1 MSVKRKTCRVGL
13 KKGGTG
19 SLCSLALQGF
29 ISGLRNMAA
38 PIEGHA
44 MSGGVRVKTLLNSA
58 FSKAG
63 MAGVVGD
70 GSLER

>member
-1 MSVKRKTCRVGL
+1 M

-19 SLCSLALQGF
+19 SLCSIALEGL

-44 MSGGVRVKTLLNSA
+44 MSSGVRIKTLLNSA
-58 FSKAG
+58 FNKAG
-63 MAGVVGD
+63 MATVVGD